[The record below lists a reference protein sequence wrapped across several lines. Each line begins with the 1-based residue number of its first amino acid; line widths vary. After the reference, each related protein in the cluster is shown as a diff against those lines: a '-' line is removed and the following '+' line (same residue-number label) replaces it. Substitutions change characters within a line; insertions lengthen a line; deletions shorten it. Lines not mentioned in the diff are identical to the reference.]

1 MSDLGDALAI
11 GLVVGA
17 VVAVLSGLIRSV
29 VSRGR
34 DVPLGSAL
42 LDGALV
48 AAVAVI
54 VVGTMSPLGQFG
66 DATVV
71 GDRVNL
77 VPFRRLQ
84 GAPREYAVIN
94 LVLLVPL
101 VLLLA
106 HRWRRAG
113 VVRLAAFG
121 VLVSLTIEL
130 AQLFHPARGTDVDDL
145 ILNSIGA
152 AVAAVLGV
160 TTRIVGDRHRWR
172 TASASRSGPRVPLES
187 EVATSDRVPVGGPA
201 PTSPPPFSPPPP
213 PPPR

>member
-1 MSDLGDALAI
+1 VSAFGDALAI

-17 VVAVLSGLIRSV
+17 VAAVLSGLTRSI

-34 DVPLGSAL
+34 DVPLGPAL

-48 AAVAVI
+48 GAVAVV

-66 DATVV
+66 DASVV
-71 GDRVNL
+71 GERINL
-77 VPFRRLQ
+77 VPFRRLY
-84 GAPREYAVIN
+84 GAPPAYAVIN

-113 VVRLAAFG
+113 VVRLTAFG
-121 VLVSLTIEL
+121 VATSLAIEL

-152 AVAAVLGV
+152 AVAAVIGV
-160 TTRIVGDRHRWR
+160 VTRIVADRRRWR
-172 TASASRSGPRVPLES
+172 TASAARPGPRTPLES
-187 EVATSDRVPVGGPA
+187 EVALGSDRVAVGTA
-201 PTSPPPFSPPPP
+201 TPPFSPPPP
-213 PPPR
+213 PPPPR